1 MSWQMDQGWIF
12 AKSRGVVTVFRPVDM
27 ATNPTHHQYSQCDVV
42 DRRYSFKRV
51 RQYRRRLEQ
60 TSVQTKMAWSIP
72 ALMAGLEESCPKFKA
87 ELDWHHSR
95 SNYYVYIY
103 IIKPRNT
110 NLYRCYHILLYFL
123 HFTSFY
129 NRIRYIYIDI
139 DTHTQDATSN
149 GQGAQ
154 ESQYQGHGGNLHS
167 ILGAWT
173 GATGN
178 GAVHSY
184 YVNISCI

>member
-1 MSWQMDQGWIF
+1 MTNGSRMDIRGS
-12 AKSRGVVTVFRPVDM
+12 KSRGVVTVFRPVDM

-103 IIKPRNT
+103 IYKT
-110 NLYRCYHILLYFL
+110 QKHDLYRCLSHFITIFTFYIILQQ
-123 HFTSFY
+123 
-129 NRIRYIYIDI
+129 NYIETH
-139 DTHTQDATSN
+139 THTQDAS
-149 GQGAQ
+149 
-154 ESQYQGHGGNLHS
+154 SQRPRCAGIAIPRWWWEPSFDPWRMNWSDGEWS
-167 ILGAWT
+167 SA
-173 GATGN
+173 
-178 GAVHSY
+178 
-184 YVNISCI
+184 

>member
-1 MSWQMDQGWIF
+1 MDQGWIF

-103 IIKPRNT
+103 IYIIKPRNT
-110 NLYRCYHILLYFL
+110 ICIDVYHILLYFL

-129 NRIRYIYIDI
+129 NRIRYIYI
-139 DTHTQDATSN
+139 
-149 GQGAQ
+149 
-154 ESQYQGHGGNLHS
+154 
-167 ILGAWT
+167 
-173 GATGN
+173 
-178 GAVHSY
+178 
-184 YVNISCI
+184 

>member
-1 MSWQMDQGWIF
+1 MTNGSRMDIRGS
-12 AKSRGVVTVFRPVDM
+12 KSRGVVTVFRPVDM

-103 IIKPRNT
+103 IYKT
-110 NLYRCYHILLYFL
+110 QKHDLYRCLSHFITIFTFYIILQQ
-123 HFTSFY
+123 
-129 NRIRYIYIDI
+129 NYIE
-139 DTHTQDATSN
+139 THTHKMPHPN

-154 ESQYQGHGGNLHS
+154 ESQYQGDGGNLHS

-173 GATGN
+173 GVMGN